1 MFTDEGL
8 KLQKKK
14 KKKKLFMDNPR
25 ADPDPNHAS
34 QPNFLR
40 ILQVLS

>member
-14 KKKKLFMDNPR
+14 KKKKKKKNYLWTILG
-25 ADPDPNHAS
+25 
-34 QPNFLR
+34 QIR
-40 ILQVLS
+40 IQIMLLSLTF

>member
-8 KLQKKK
+8 KLQ

-34 QPNFLR
+34 QTNFLR

>member
-8 KLQKKK
+8 KLQKKI
-14 KKKKLFMDNPR
+14 DNPR

-34 QPNFLR
+34 QPNFSR